1 MGYDRLGPSGSATNT
16 NQKDPATSLP
26 ELQKRTKKTK
36 LILFTLAVLVVAV
49 VCLGIFAGIRAVAKP
64 NTRTSAS
71 TRFSTF
77 REL

>member
-1 MGYDRLGPSGSATNT
+1 MGYDRLGPS
-16 NQKDPATSLP
+16 
-26 ELQKRTKKTK
+26 
-36 LILFTLAVLVVAV
+36 
-49 VCLGIFAGIRAVAKP
+49 AKP